1 MDVKLDSNIDSI
13 ILHISVNDI
22 LQDSTPDSFKSY
34 IRSMELMVQKCCAF
48 GVKWMLSGIA
58 NTKRII

>member
-22 LQDSTPDSFKSY
+22 LQDSTPDNA
-34 IRSMELMVQKCCAF
+34 IDHM
-48 GVKWMLSGIA
+48 ML
-58 NTKRII
+58 